1 MVKVNTQRAPARPG
15 RLGAPD
21 RHGGGEG
28 DQSRD
33 LSEREG
39 ERVEERANLR
49 ALAVYE
55 VIRREGVE
63 ELQRPLASL
72 WWSGVA
78 AGLTIGFSVIG
89 EGLLHAYLPEAQWRG
104 LLESVGY
111 SIGFLIVIL
120 GRYQLFT
127 ETTITAVLPV
137 LAEPSRAGV
146 LALLRMWLVVLAANL
161 VGTALFGAVLASGL
175 FLPSEIGAGV
185 VEISRHLAE
194 LTPRDAFLRGI
205 LGGWLVATV
214 VWLLPSAEQARFGV
228 ILLLT
233 SLISALELSH
243 VISGSVELFTLLFA
257 GEVGGGKVLGI
268 LLPLLAGN
276 IVGGSALVALLAYGQ
291 VKEEMSEPDPGEP
304 SLTEPPLAAGPA
316 GERVNAPAG

>member
-1 MVKVNTQRAPARPG
+1 MVKVNTQRTPARPERNGAPAR
-15 RLGAPD
+15 
-21 RHGGGEG
+21 HGEA
-28 DQSRD
+28 DDPSHD

-39 ERVEERANLR
+39 ELVEERANLR

-78 AGLTIGFSVIG
+78 AGLTIGFSIIG
-89 EGLLHAYLPEAQWRG
+89 EGLLHAHLPDSDWRG
-104 LLESVGY
+104 IVESFGY

-137 LAEPSRAGV
+137 LAEPSRAGG
-146 LALLRMWLVVLAANL
+146 LALLRMWTVVLAANL

-175 FLPSEIGAGV
+175 FLPPEIGEGALA
-185 VEISRHLAE
+185 ISRHLAE
-194 LTPRDAFLRGI
+194 LTPQDAFLRGI

-233 SLISALELSH
+233 ALISALELSH
-243 VISGSVELFTLLFA
+243 VISGSVELFTLLFV

-291 VKEEMSEPDPGEP
+291 VKEEMSEPDPDEP
-304 SLTEPPLAAGPA
+304 SLAEPPLAAGGAKEPI
-316 GERVNAPAG
+316 NAPAG

>member
-1 MVKVNTQRAPARPG
+1 MVKVNAPRTPTRPLQASREETG
-15 RLGAPD
+15 
-21 RHGGGEG
+21 RHG
-28 DQSRD
+28 SD
-33 LSEREG
+33 LSAKEDEV
-39 ERVEERANLR
+39 VEERANLR

-63 ELQRPLASL
+63 ELRRPVASL
-72 WWSGVA
+72 WWSGIA
-78 AGLTIGFSVIG
+78 AGLTIGFSIVG
-89 EGLLHAYLPEAQWRG
+89 EGLLHTHLPDAGWREVV
-104 LLESVGY
+104 ESLGY

-137 LAEPSRAGV
+137 LSEPSWRG
-146 LALLRMWLVVLAANL
+146 LGALLRMWVVVLAANL
-161 VGTALFGAVLASGL
+161 VGTALFGAALASGL
-175 FLPSEIGAGV
+175 FLPAEIGEGIFA
-185 VEISRHLAE
+185 ISRHLAE
-194 LTPRDAFLRGI
+194 LTPQDAFLRGI

-228 ILLLT
+228 ILILT

-243 VISGSVELFTLLFA
+243 VISGSVEMFTLLFA
-257 GEVGGGKVLGI
+257 GEVGAGQAAAI

-291 VKEEMSEPDPGEP
+291 VREEMTEPDGDQP
-304 SLTEPPLAAGPA
+304 SLKDDTAPESLRGPA
-316 GERVNAPAG
+316 

>member
-1 MVKVNTQRAPARPG
+1 MVKVNTHPPVRA
-15 RLGAPD
+15 
-21 RHGGGEG
+21 GEG
-28 DQSRD
+28 LSAGHGSDEKAGESRD

-39 ERVEERANLR
+39 QVVEERANLR

-63 ELQRPLASL
+63 ELQRPFASL
-72 WWSGVA
+72 WWSGIA
-78 AGLTIGFSVIG
+78 AGLTIGFSVVG
-89 EGLLHAYLPEAQWRG
+89 EGLLHAHLPDADWRG
-104 LLESVGY
+104 LVESLGY

-120 GRYQLFT
+120 ARYQLFT

-137 LAEPSRAGV
+137 LAEPSRTGA
-146 LALLRMWLVVLAANL
+146 LALLRMWGVVLVANL
-161 VGTALFGAVLASGL
+161 VGTALFGAALASGL
-175 FLPSEIGAGV
+175 FLPAEIGEGV
-185 VEISRHLAE
+185 MAVSRHLAE
-194 LTPRDAFLRGI
+194 FTPRDAFLRGI

-233 SLISALELSH
+233 SLIAALELSH
-243 VISGSVELFTLLFA
+243 VISGSVELFALLFA
-257 GEVGGGKVLGI
+257 GEVGVGQVMAI

-291 VKEEMSEPDPGEP
+291 VKEEMTEPEPDEP
-304 SLTEPPLAAGPA
+304 SL
-316 GERVNAPAG
+316 ERDPTL

>member
-1 MVKVNTQRAPARPG
+1 MVKVKSERAPVRPG
-15 RLGAPD
+15 
-21 RHGGGEG
+21 GEQPVLSG
-28 DQSRD
+28 HEDEAAESRD

-39 ERVEERANLR
+39 QVVEERANLR

-63 ELQRPLASL
+63 ELKRPFASL
-72 WWSGVA
+72 WWSGIA
-78 AGLTIGFSVIG
+78 AGLTIGFSVVG
-89 EGLLHAYLPEAQWRG
+89 EGLLHAHLPEADWRG
-104 LLESVGY
+104 IVESLGY

-137 LAEPSRAGV
+137 LAEPSRQGA
-146 LALLRMWLVVLAANL
+146 LALLRMWVVVLVANL
-161 VGTALFGAVLASGL
+161 VGTALFGAALASGL
-175 FLPSEIGAGV
+175 FLPAEIGEGV
-185 VEISRHLAE
+185 MSVSRHLAE
-194 LTPRDAFLRGI
+194 FTPRDAFLRGI

-228 ILLLT
+228 ILILT
-233 SLISALELSH
+233 ALISALELSH
-243 VISGSVELFTLLFA
+243 VISGSVELFALLFA
-257 GEVGGGKVLGI
+257 GEIGAGKVLAI

-291 VKEEMSEPDPGEP
+291 VKEEMTDPDPDEP
-304 SLTEPPLAAGPA
+304 SLEKGVRDRAG
-316 GERVNAPAG
+316 